1 MELKF
6 TMYYVSSDAFTYIV
20 TTHCR
25 HAKYDDPCLIA

>member
-6 TMYYVSSDAFTYIV
+6 TMYYVSSDAFIYMV
-20 TTHCR
+20 TTHCL